1 MDPVTA
7 EKIAA
12 RRRYRRI
19 RHVQTL
25 LRCLEALSAFCLLS
39 WSTSRLPA
47 AARLSAGL
55 LRRVAPVLLG
65 ARFVFL
71 LGNAIIIALFAMSGR
86 HPGSAAPSAS
96 GGEIHDQFLA
106 YESRGIRSHAP
117 GKEKAPR
124 AWRRSRSER
133 MERRRGHRVPEL
145 RRSKS
150 EVSCQEVAVAAT
162 EKEEKEEREADAE
175 EFRRT
180 IEAFI
185 AEQLRRFHREESTA
199 AVVASAGT
207 PDTTTT
213 ASAAATTIATTT
225 ISCFGTYYC

>member
-7 EKIAA
+7 EKMAA

-19 RHVQTL
+19 RRVKTL

-39 WSTSRLPA
+39 WSTARLPA

-65 ARFVFL
+65 PRFVFL
-71 LGNAIIIALFAMSGR
+71 LGNAIVIALFAMSGR

-106 YESRGIRSHAP
+106 CESRGIRSHAA

-162 EKEEKEEREADAE
+162 EKEEKEADAE

-185 AEQLRRFHREESTA
+185 AEQLRRFHREESTD
-199 AVVASAGT
+199 AVAASAGT
-207 PDTTTT
+207 PDTTT
-213 ASAAATTIATTT
+213 ATTITTTT
-225 ISCFGTYYC
+225 ISCFGTYCC